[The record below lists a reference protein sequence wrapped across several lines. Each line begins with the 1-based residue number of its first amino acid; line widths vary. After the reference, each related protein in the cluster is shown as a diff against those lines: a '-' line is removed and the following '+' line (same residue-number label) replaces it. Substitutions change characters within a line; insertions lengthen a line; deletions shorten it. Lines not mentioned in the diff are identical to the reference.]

1 MQIKNIACLVL
12 CLSLSSV
19 AAWPQSAT
27 KDDSKPSFNR
37 EALVHFIVESKKH
50 TYASQGDEATVRS
63 PLLPGTHQ
71 LEYSEGPFLYRD
83 IYTGSA
89 MFAGQEMVYY
99 NGKPVWTMSYAGS
112 IPAEVS
118 KKDVESLVKLLHKA
132 LMLVPAEIPY
142 RGPQQLQ
149 DGAYTYSNHPDGQ
162 LDSFF
167 GRETIARGG
176 TVLYELRYGG
186 GLVR

>member
-1 MQIKNIACLVL
+1 MQIKNIVCLAL
-12 CLSLSSV
+12 CLSLSSTV
-19 AAWPQSAT
+19 AWPQNAT
-27 KDDSKPSFNR
+27 RDDLKPSFNR
-37 EALVHFIVESKKH
+37 EALVRFLVESKKH
-50 TYASQGDEATVRS
+50 TYASQGDEATVKS

-83 IYTGSA
+83 IYTGNA

-99 NGKPVWTMSYAGS
+99 SGKPVWTMSYAGN

-118 KKDVESLVKLLHKA
+118 KEDVGALVKLLHMA
-132 LMLVPAEIPY
+132 LMRVPVEIPY
-142 RGPQQLQ
+142 RGPLQLQ

-167 GRETIARGG
+167 GRETITRGS